1 MLNKSMLIGLAGG
14 AAAATAIGGIASYEV
29 SHHRAAHADYAEV
42 VSVQQIFR
50 DVRVAHKVCG
60 EQPVTRE
67 APVRDQNRIAGTA
80 IGAVLGGILGDQVGR
95 GNGSTVA
102 AIAGAAAG
110 GYAGNTVQK
119 NMQQSDRQ
127 TVMEERCR
135 MEYTNEKQ
143 LLGYNVTYHLDGK
156 EHAVRMDHDPGPRI
170 PMKDGHL
177 VLNEKSPRNPS

>member
-1 MLNKSMLIGLAGG
+1 MLNKSLLIGLAGG

-29 SHHRAAHADYAEV
+29 SHRRADYAEV
-42 VSVQQIFR
+42 VSVQQVFR
-50 DVRVAHKVCG
+50 NVRAAHKVCG

-95 GNGSTVA
+95 GNGRTVA

-135 MEYTNEKQ
+135 MEYANEKQ
-143 LLGYNVTYHLDGK
+143 LLGYNVTYHLGGK
-156 EHAVRMDHDPGPRI
+156 EHVVRMDHDPGPRI
-170 PMKDGHL
+170 PVKDGHL